1 MMLRPFRL
9 LFAGLLVSAATGC
22 SDDASSG
29 APDGTVADAGVS
41 DAANTADTEVDA
53 APDSAV
59 ADTAALAD
67 TEPDA
72 APAPSV
78 LDFAVDAP
86 GPYPVGYREWET
98 TYTVPGTGES
108 RTIAVHAWYPAA
120 EAVGSSPSYL
130 GLGRDTDAYTDAP
143 VAAPVDGVGFPVHV
157 YSHGHQGFAGTS
169 AFMMRYFASHGWVA
183 VAPDHEGNLLT
194 DNSRGELFAH
204 YLERPSDIS
213 ATLDALEALS
223 GDDPLSAAITDRVV
237 LSGHSRGAYTV
248 WANAGAAYD
257 LDAIAADWPDAS
269 ADELAAFEAGLG
281 DDRIVASMVLAGA
294 YRESWF
300 GDTGWDAV
308 SMPMLALS
316 GTADNPAD
324 MQAQFDRVGALNFL
338 WVELEGGCHQSF
350 ALGGCT
356 TLADPRAFALVDTFT
371 MAFSRRFLL
380 DDTAEA
386 TVGILTGE
394 VVQGD
399 EVRLELGA
407 GAQLAP

>member
-1 MMLRPFRL
+1 MPRVFRFL
-9 LFAGLLVSAATGC
+9 LAGLLVVAATGC
-22 SDDASSG
+22 GDDAS
-29 APDGTVADAGVS
+29 PDTPETDVADATTEDGAS
-41 DAANTADTEVDA
+41 ADAGGDAAEDGASADV
-53 APDSAV
+53 APPGDV
-59 ADTAALAD
+59 ETDT
-67 TEPDA
+67 

-78 LDFAVDAP
+78 LDFAVDTP
-86 GPYPVGYREWET
+86 GPFAVGYREWET

-108 RTIAVHAWYPAA
+108 RTIAVHAWYPAS
-120 EAVGSSPSYL
+120 EAVGVSPSYL

-143 VAAPVDGVGFPVHV
+143 VAAPVDGLGYPVHV

-169 AFMMRYFASHGWVA
+169 AFLMRYFASHGWVA

-194 DNSRGELFAH
+194 DNRRGDLFAH
-204 YLERPSDIS
+204 YLERPSDIR

-223 GDDPLSAAITDRVV
+223 EDDPLSAAITDRVV

-281 DDRIVASMVLAGA
+281 DDRVAASMVLAGA
-294 YRESWF
+294 YRASWF
-300 GDTGWDAV
+300 GDAGWEAV
-308 SMPMLALS
+308 STPMLALS
-316 GTADNPAD
+316 GTADNPEE
-324 MQAQFDRVGALNFL
+324 MQAQFDRVGALNVL

-356 TLADPRAFALVDTFT
+356 TLADPRAFELVDTFA
-371 MAFSRRFLL
+371 MAFARRFLL
-380 DDTAEA
+380 DDTSAA

-394 VVQGD
+394 RSLGD